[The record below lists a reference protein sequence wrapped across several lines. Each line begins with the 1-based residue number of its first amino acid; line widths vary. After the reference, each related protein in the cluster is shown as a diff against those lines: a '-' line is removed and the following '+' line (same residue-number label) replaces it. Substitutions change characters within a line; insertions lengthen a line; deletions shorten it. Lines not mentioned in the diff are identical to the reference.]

1 MMKKHI
7 LLLLFLILSFSIS
20 AQEKRI
26 ESTLS
31 EIPDITY
38 EKINGV
44 DAYESYVLHVK
55 QPIDHSN
62 PSKGFFRQKVY
73 LSHKGFEKLTVL
85 VTAGYDV
92 NRNTQSELSE
102 LLKSNQIIV
111 EHRYFGESMP
121 DSLNYKFLNLKQATA
136 DLHKIRGLF
145 SSLYLNKWISTGISK
160 GGATTI
166 FYRYF
171 YPNDID
177 VSIPYVAPINKSY
190 EEQRIYNFLD
200 TIGTDACR
208 NKIKDFQIQVLK
220 NREKIIPLLEFYSLG
235 VRVEYSYLSLSE
247 AFEYAVL
254 EYPFSF
260 WQWGHD
266 CNKIPTKK
274 ATIEE
279 IAKHFIA
286 VSNISF
292 FSDNTIRQLS
302 SHYYQSAT
310 EMGYYGYETSE
321 FKDYLIDL
329 PTDSNP
335 MALFYPFEMADTF
348 DGQLLNDVNLWLN
361 TDADRFI
368 YIYGGNDTWSASAV
382 PTNENVDSEWFILK
396 GKHHGNARVKS
407 MTSTEQEKFISTLE
421 KWLSIKI
428 SPIENKKKPQ

>member
-1 MMKKHI
+1 MNKI
-7 LLLLFLILSFSIS
+7 TYLLLLLFLSYNSQ
-20 AQEKRI
+20 AQE
-26 ESTLS
+26 ESIDSILATL
-31 EIPDITY
+31 PRITY
-38 EKINGV
+38 EQIKSNNNNNNNKF
-44 DAYESYVLHVK
+44 YVLK
-55 QPIDHSN
+55 IRQPIDHLDST
-62 PSKGFFRQKVY
+62 KGFFHQKVY
-73 LSHKGFEKLTVL
+73 LSHKSFQKPTVII
-85 VTAGYDV
+85 TSGYDV
-92 NRNTQSELSE
+92 NRNYEFELTK
-102 LLKSNQIIV
+102 LLDANQILV

-121 DSLNYKFLNLKQATA
+121 DSLDYKFLNLKQATA
-136 DLHKIRGLF
+136 DLHRIKQLF
-145 SSLYLNKWISTGISK
+145 SSVYTNKWISTGVSK

-171 YPNDID
+171 YPNDVD

-208 NKIKDFQIQVLK
+208 NKIKDFQIRVLE
-220 NREKIIPLLEFYSLG
+220 NREKIVPLLKFYSLG
-235 VRVEYSYLSLSE
+235 ARVKYSYLSLSE

-266 CNKIPTKK
+266 CNEIPTKT

-321 FKDYLIDL
+321 FKEYLIDI

-335 MALFYPFEMADTF
+335 MALFYPFNMTDTF

-361 TDADRFI
+361 TNGDKFI

-407 MTSTEQEKFISTLE
+407 MTSTEQKKFISILE
-421 KWLSIKI
+421 QWLSIKI
-428 SPIENKKKPQ
+428 APIEN